1 MLPHTQCRI
10 AKGQSTR
17 GGRTEHVYPP
27 SGLPACGR
35 RDAARDSPHPPRC
48 TRRPLP
54 RAGEANTGA
63 LLRRA
68 NHFVANGLV
77 ANGFVERY
85 FAAGGG
91 VAGNVTFGAGANG
104 SMPNFGYASAG

>member
-1 MLPHTQCRI
+1 MLPHTQCRF

-35 RDAARDSPHPPRC
+35 RDAARDDPHPPRC
-48 TRRPLP
+48 ARRP
-54 RAGEANTGA
+54 RE
-63 LLRRA
+63 RRTPVRCCA
-68 NHFVANGLV
+68 AC
-77 ANGFVERY
+77 Y